1 MPGRNEKK
9 RQLGSGIAG
18 FDRLLMGLRPGD
30 NIVWQLDSIED
41 YLPFARPFADYASK
55 HGFKP
60 VYFHF
65 ARHQALLDTGD
76 GILVFELSP
85 EEGFEVFIRKFH
97 NIINDIGEKG
107 FYIFDCLSDLVV
119 DWYSD
124 RMLGNFFMLVCP
136 FIRQAGGVAYFA
148 LLRNRHSFHAMTP
161 IINNSSVFLDVHRSN
176 GKLYV
181 HPIKTPGR
189 YSPTM
194 NMIHVW
200 EGDEFLPVGDS
211 VTITEILANV
221 PWSRLDSA
229 SYRLG
234 FWSSTF
240 ARAEEVHAALIRG
253 ENVKREASRLFD
265 QLLRMA
271 IAPKGKLLSLAR
283 KYLTLS
289 DVLNIRKRMIG
300 TGQIGGKSVGM
311 LLARAILK
319 QENGR
324 WDNLLEPHD
333 SFFIGSDVFYTFLVR
348 NEIWW
353 LYQKQ
358 GIPGHFLEDVEEGRR
373 RMLEGKFPG
382 YIVKQFADMLDYFG
396 QSPIIVRSSSLLE
409 DNFGNAFAGKYES
422 IFCVNQGSRH
432 ERLESFLSALK
443 RVYSSTMSEE
453 ALTYRRQRGLLER
466 DEQMAIL
473 IQRVSGSPYGNYFYP
488 QAAGVA
494 FSFNPYVWSEY
505 IDAESG
511 MLRLVFGLG
520 TRAVDRIEDDYVRIV
535 ALNAPER
542 RVEAD
547 VGEARQFSQKY
558 VDILDLDSN
567 ELASKSF
574 EDVAENSEGIPLDIF
589 ATEENDAEIR
599 QRPGEAETFHRSL
612 TFDKLLLKYSFTN
625 DMREI
630 LGILKKAYDYPVDL
644 EFTVNFFGNGA
655 YKINIVQ
662 CRPLQLKGGGS
673 ITPPE
678 PDADPQDII
687 LDVQGPVIGP
697 SRCVTIDR
705 LVYIDP
711 DEYGQ
716 LSIRERH
723 SVARMIGRITR
734 MDNETRHKTIMLIGA
749 GRWGTTT
756 PSLGL
761 PVSFPEI
768 SNASVICEIASVG
781 HGIYPDISLG
791 THFFSDLIEMD
802 ILYLGILPF
811 KEGTFINRE
820 FFKNAPNKIGRES
833 MPEEAAPAKVIK
845 VLDPAE
851 FSPSRRLRL
860 YANVLEQRFICFL
873 EPAHPD

>member
-1 MPGRNEKK
+1 MKK
-9 RQLGSGIAG
+9 RELGSGIAG

-30 NIVWQLDSIED
+30 SIVWQVDTIDD
-41 YLPFARPFADYASK
+41 YLPFALPFADYTAK
-55 HGFKP
+55 QGFRP
-60 VYFHF
+60 VYFRF
-65 ARHQALLDTGD
+65 SRHQALFETGD
-76 GILVFELSP
+76 GVQVFELSP
-85 EEGFEVFIRKFH
+85 EEGFEVFIRKFQ
-97 NIINDIGEKG
+97 NIINEIGSEG
-107 FYIFDCLSDLVV
+107 CYIFDSLSDLVV

-136 FIRQAGGVAYFA
+136 FIRQARGVAYFS
-148 LLRNRHSFHAMTP
+148 LFRNRHSFHAMTP
-161 IINNSSVFLDVHRSN
+161 IINNSPLFLDVHRSS

-194 NMIHVW
+194 NMFHVW

-240 ARAEEVHAALIRG
+240 ARAEECYEALSRG
-253 ENVKREASRLFD
+253 ENVKRESARLFD

-271 IAPKGKLLSLAR
+271 IARQGKVLSLAR
-283 KYLTLS
+283 KYLTLG
-289 DVLNIRKRMIG
+289 DILNIRKRMIG

-311 LLARAILK
+311 LLARSILR
-319 QENGR
+319 QENGK
-324 WDNLLEPHD
+324 WDDLLEPHD

-358 GIPGHFLEDVEEGRR
+358 GLPDHFLEDVEEGRR
-373 RMLEGKFPG
+373 RMLEGKFPE

-422 IFCVNQGSRH
+422 IFCVNQGSRR
-432 ERLESFLSALK
+432 ERLESFLEALK
-443 RVYSSTMSEE
+443 KVYASTMSEE
-453 ALTYRRQRGLLER
+453 ALVYRQQRGLLER

-473 IQRVSGSPYGNYFYP
+473 IQRVSGAPYGNYFYP
-488 QAAGVA
+488 QSAGVA

-505 IDAESG
+505 IDAEAG

-520 TRAVDRIEDDYVRIV
+520 TRAVDRTEDDYVRIV

-542 RVEAD
+542 RLESSI
-547 VGEARQFSQKY
+547 GEAREFSQKN
-558 VDILDLDSN
+558 VDVLDFNSN
-567 ELASKSF
+567 GLAAVSF
-574 EDVAENSEGIPLDIF
+574 EEVAGQSNGLPLDIF
-589 ATEENDAEIR
+589 ATEDQVIEGLR
-599 QRPGEAETFHRSL
+599 KPGEKNHFNWVL
-612 TFDKLLLKYSFTN
+612 TFDKLLLKYSFTR
-625 DMREI
+625 DMQEI

-662 CRPLQLKGGGS
+662 CRPLQLRGGGS
-673 ITPPE
+673 IAPRRPNVE
-678 PDADPQDII
+678 SQDLVI
-687 LDVQGPVIGP
+687 DVKGPVIGP
-697 SRCVTIDR
+697 SRCITIDR
-705 LVYIDP
+705 LIYVDP
-711 DEYGQ
+711 DDYGQ
-716 LSIRERH
+716 LSIRDRH
-723 SVARMIGRITR
+723 SVARIIGRITR
-734 MDNETRHKTIMLIGA
+734 MENDNGKKTIMLIGA

-768 SNASVICEIASVG
+768 SSASVICEIASVG

-811 KEGTFINRE
+811 RQETYFNRE
-820 FFKNAPNKIGRES
+820 FFLNSPNKIGREI
-833 MPEEAAPAKVIK
+833 MPDEARWADVIK
-845 VLDPAE
+845 VIDPAE
-851 FSPSRRLRL
+851 FSGNRRLRL

-873 EPAHPD
+873 EDEADE